1 MYDHGYSGLNPDH
14 TPVRRGVRGSVL
26 LNQQWTPV
34 STIEKSIEGHNLSP
48 NDVACIEIKLHTT
61 FYRSVGKQGFNRGFY
76 PFIRAQDGAYASTT
90 LLQPPLGVHS
100 ACNAHG
106 TSKNRLFRID
116 GPPQPLNGRSSTRPS
131 PWQPPPTSPTAAQNS
146 LADIGNNHP
155 VTPSPPTSANRT
167 AESTR

>member
-1 MYDHGYSGLNPDH
+1 MLLLCVNLRPAVLSCRTVVNFTQQQRTSKVEHGRGGHLKRGLSSFESNH
-14 TPVRRGVRGSVL
+14 
-26 LNQQWTPV
+26 
-34 STIEKSIEGHNLSP
+34 SIL
-48 NDVACIEIKLHTT
+48 DIL
-61 FYRSVGKQGFNRGFY
+61 
-76 PFIRAQDGAYASTT
+76 DGAYASTT

-100 ACNAHG
+100 ACKSRISAHG